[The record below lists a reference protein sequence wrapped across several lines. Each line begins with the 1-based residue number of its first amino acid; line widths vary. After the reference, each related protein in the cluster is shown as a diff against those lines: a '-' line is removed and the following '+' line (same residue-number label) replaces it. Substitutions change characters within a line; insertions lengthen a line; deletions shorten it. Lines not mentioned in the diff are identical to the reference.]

1 MDGQL
6 LLSQAADLDR
16 PPTQLELETEL
27 QTPGKSGRE
36 QSSSSKGAVS
46 NSRGRERGVAAVR
59 SEFYSFRDC
68 VKGELED
75 MKASM
80 KELLHEVR
88 KQRPGG
94 TPAPSSEV
102 ATTGLEERPPQ
113 EEGLPEEVV
122 GVVDPVSAPNA
133 RTPNADGVSAP
144 AGEVA
149 EASPEVCAQN

>member
-27 QTPGKSGRE
+27 RTPGKSGRQ
-36 QSSSSKGAVS
+36 QSSSSRGAVS
-46 NSRGRERGVAAVR
+46 NARRGERGLAAVR
-59 SEFYSFRDC
+59 SEFYSFQDS

-80 KELLHEVR
+80 KELLLEVR

-94 TPAPSSEV
+94 TPAASSEV
-102 ATTGLEERPPQ
+102 GTTGLEEGPPQ
-113 EEGLPEEVV
+113 EEGLPKEVV
-122 GVVDPVSAPNA
+122 AVVDLVSAPEA
-133 RTPNADGVSAP
+133 EMPNADVVSAAP
-144 AGEVA
+144 GEVA
-149 EASPEVCAQN
+149 EAAVEVCAQN